1 MKKFIEPSQIHR
13 NAFLYFLLLLP
24 NCQQLFAISSKIK
37 KFVESTNS
45 LNASAKK
52 MYGKIH
58 MSFIIYRASRASL
71 CAAFLFFSI
80 DKRTFFFVIQL
91 RTYLWMY
98 MSLFLM
104 WVI

>member
-45 LNASAKK
+45 LQASAKK

-71 CAAFLFFSI
+71 CAAFFYFSLSIGELFFCYP
-80 DKRTFFFVIQL
+80 TENLFVNVYEAFF
-91 RTYLWMY
+91 
-98 MSLFLM
+98 
-104 WVI
+104 